1 MVGEDLMAEKLRKR
15 PFKVVKD
22 EDINPEQIERI
33 HQHYDDRILELDKR
47 RVTQTSTLADG
58 ALLADVIAKLNVLLA
73 KLNLSDIT
81 ED

>member
-1 MVGEDLMAEKLRKR
+1 MAEKLRKR
-15 PFKVVKD
+15 PFKVHEQ

-33 HQHYDDRILELDKR
+33 NQHYDDRILELDKR
-47 RVTQTSTLADG
+47 RVTQTSILADD
-58 ALLADVIAKLNVLLA
+58 ALLADVIAKLNVLLE